1 MRAEST
7 RKVAGPV
14 IHLTV
19 RFDNPSAGR
28 LWSGWRHIRICGD
41 RRRDGPAAVGF
52 AVRRVPFHPKPA
64 LATDTPH
71 SLRRGSQRHAF
82 GAFGAD
88 GVWGA
93 RLPGDHGP
101 PVRLGGDDVH
111 DIRPPNDHRSVT
123 SHEDDFFRPDAQHGV
138 PRTAPQ
144 LSLDP
149 PLTLLLSLWRHPAV
163 AVNLNFA
170 GRPNRH
176 GRRNPTGALHSE
188 RM

>member
-28 LWSGWRHIRICGD
+28 LWSGWRQCPRHTTAQRSPVGD
-41 RRRDGPAAVGF
+41 EPRGRLLPARRSARGATHRAATRTARSLPHGPIVLVLHVLDSEHLGQHQ
-52 AVRRVPFHPKPA
+52 RRETA
-64 LATDTPH
+64 H
-71 SLRRGSQRHAF
+71 S
-82 GAFGAD
+82 
-88 GVWGA
+88 A
-93 RLPGDHGP
+93 RLGN
-101 PVRLGGDDVH
+101 
-111 DIRPPNDHRSVT
+111 IRPASGHV
-123 SHEDDFFRPDAQHGV
+123 EA
-138 PRTAPQ
+138 APQ

-188 RM
+188 